1 MGLGQLTNRLD
12 MKANC
17 SPGPWKANNIT
28 ANHWT
33 VEADSPHV
41 KGKWQTV
48 CDING
53 PWDAKNYKANA
64 LLIAAAPTM
73 LSALQTALA
82 CLYNLQSEQRWD
94 KEEGDHIEEAFD
106 AIETINLAILK
117 ATS

>member
-1 MGLGQLTNRLD
+1 
-12 MKANC
+12 MKANY

-64 LLIAAAPTM
+64 LLIAAAPELLAACDLVQEAWVNSDIQM
-73 LSALQTALA
+73 SEAVDA
-82 CLYNLQSEQRWD
+82 CL
-94 KEEGDHIEEAFD
+94 
-106 AIETINLAILK
+106 LAIKK
-117 ATS
+117 ATKS